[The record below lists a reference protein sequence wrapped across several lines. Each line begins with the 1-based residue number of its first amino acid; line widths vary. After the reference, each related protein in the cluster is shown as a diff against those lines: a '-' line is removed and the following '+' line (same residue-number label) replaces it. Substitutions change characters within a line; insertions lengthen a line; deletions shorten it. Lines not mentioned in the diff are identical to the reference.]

1 LELIPA
7 IRCNLFLFKE
17 KKEKDFHS
25 YQGTFF
31 INIMNL
37 IIETERLIL
46 REMLPSDAEAL
57 FEMDSNPNVHQ
68 YLWNKPLTSIDE
80 VYQYIE
86 KVRNQYLENNIG
98 RFVVILK
105 ETNELIGWAGLKYNT
120 EMVNNKVHFYDIGY
134 RLNEKFWGKGY
145 ASEASF
151 AWLDYGFK
159 VMKIKVMEAAAHTA
173 NIASN
178 RILQKIGL
186 KMTEQYL
193 EEGIS
198 WNWYELKNPNL

>member
-1 LELIPA
+1 
-7 IRCNLFLFKE
+7 
-17 KKEKDFHS
+17 
-25 YQGTFF
+25 
-31 INIMNL
+31 MNL
-37 IIETERLIL
+37 LLETERLIL
-46 REMLPSDAEAL
+46 REMLPSDAVAL
-57 FEMDSNPNVHQ
+57 FEMDSNPMVHQ
-68 YLWNKPLTSIDE
+68 YLWNKPLTDISE

-98 RFVVILK
+98 RFVVVLK

-120 EMVNNKVHFYDIGY
+120 EIVNNKVGFYDIGY
-134 RLNEKFWGKGY
+134 RLNEKFWGKGF

-151 AWLDYGFK
+151 AWLDYGFN
-159 VMKIKVMEAAAHTA
+159 VMKIKIMEAAAHTD

-186 KMTEQYL
+186 EMTEKYF
-193 EEGIS
+193 EDDIS